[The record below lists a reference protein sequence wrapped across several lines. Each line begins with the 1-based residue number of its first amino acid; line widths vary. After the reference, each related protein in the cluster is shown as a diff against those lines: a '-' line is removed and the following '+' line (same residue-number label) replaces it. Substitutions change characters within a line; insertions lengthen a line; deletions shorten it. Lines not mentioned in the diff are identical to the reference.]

1 MLDTTLHQ
9 GAGLLGFMP
18 QSPLRLL
25 AVASQDE
32 RPRHLEAIW
41 QLCAQWQRQG
51 YPVVVL
57 DGTTL
62 ESDRSPG
69 LEHLLR
75 QAPWKEGV
83 SLDLGEIASSLAV
96 IPAARGLHRLG
107 RKARHLARPPLED
120 LCAYFRAY
128 GMLVLLAPAAVL
140 APLLASTAAQPLVLT
155 SPDSQGVVE
164 GYRSLKQL
172 ALEAG
177 SIGSVVAVLP
187 DGSARARHA
196 AQATLQ
202 NLQQCAQRHL
212 GVPVRTASVNP
223 DAMVDVQR
231 LALQLLENAGTIGAS
246 AQALMPGTP
255 PFAEAPFARSH

>member
-1 MLDTTLHQ
+1 MLDTSLHQ
-9 GAGLLGFMP
+9 GASLLGFMP
-18 QSPLRLL
+18 QTPLRLL
-25 AVASQDE
+25 AVASQDGQ
-32 RPRHLEAIW
+32 PRNLEALW

-107 RKARHLARPPLED
+107 RKARYLARPPLAD
-120 LCAYFRAY
+120 LCEYFRAY
-128 GMLVLLAPAAVL
+128 GMLILLAPATVL
-140 APLLASTAAQPLVLT
+140 SPLLASTAVQPLVLT
-155 SPDSQGVVE
+155 TPDSQGVVE

-177 SIGSVVAVLP
+177 TVGSVVAVLP
-187 DGSARARHA
+187 DDHARTRHA
-196 AQATLQ
+196 AQAALQ

-212 GVPVRTASVNP
+212 GVPVRTAALNP
-223 DAMVDVQR
+223 DAAPDVQR

-246 AQALMPGTP
+246 AQALSPGAL

>member
-1 MLDTTLHQ
+1 MLDASLHQ
-9 GAGLLGFMP
+9 GASLLSFMP
-18 QSPLRLL
+18 QAQLRLL
-25 AVASQDE
+25 AVASQDD
-32 RPRHLEAIW
+32 RPRNLEALW

-107 RKARHLARPPLED
+107 RKARHVVRPPLAD
-120 LCAYFRAY
+120 LCEYFRAY
-128 GMLVLLAPAAVL
+128 GMLVLLAPASVL
-140 APLLASTAAQPLVLT
+140 APLLAATAAQPLVLT
-155 SPDSQGVVE
+155 TPDKAGVIDA
-164 GYRSLKQL
+164 YRNLKQL

-177 SIGSVVAVLP
+177 TVGSVVAVVP
-187 DGSARARHA
+187 DDSARSRHA
-196 AQATLQ
+196 AHATLQ
-202 NLQQCAQRHL
+202 NLQQCTQRHL
-212 GVPVRTASVNP
+212 GVPVRTATLNP
-223 DAMVDVQR
+223 DAMPDVQR
-231 LALQLLENAGTIGAS
+231 LALQLLENAGTIGTS
-246 AQALMPGTP
+246 VQAP
-255 PFAEAPFARSH
+255 PIAEVPFARSH